1 MPGIQRSLQ
10 ILTIKIQLH
19 NDSHLYFDL
28 SGYNLVIKSKYKKDF
43 VRQWANL
50 SQFYRLSFRQ
60 AVASMYWSKVTSTSL
75 KNIFDEHWLQFF
87 CTLNSPKNFTCPLG
101 KIRTEFTSLI
111 AKSTGTRLTDT
122 TFFPSW
128 SDIPQWP
135 TVVCSSI
142 SLLIY
147 LML

>member
-75 KNIFDEHWLQFF
+75 KNIFDEH
-87 CTLNSPKNFTCPLG
+87 
-101 KIRTEFTSLI
+101 
-111 AKSTGTRLTDT
+111 
-122 TFFPSW
+122 
-128 SDIPQWP
+128 
-135 TVVCSSI
+135 
-142 SLLIY
+142 
-147 LML
+147 